1 MKRTGILAAAS
12 AAALMLGMLGGCSN
26 ENAQELADT
35 AESVAQEVS
44 DAATTDESLMAILN
58 AANAYLKDLNLDDYV
73 TTGDYKNLAVE
84 VTERSTV
91 TDEEVEKYIESVAST
106 LPATKEITDR
116 SVQSGDTVNIDY
128 KGKLKETGEYF
139 EKGSAE
145 AFDLLIGSGTFIPG
159 FEDGLIGANVG
170 EERDLELTFP
180 EGYRDENV
188 AGKEVIF
195 ETKVNAIKV
204 KPDIDDEY
212 VRNLGLEGVNNLA
225 QFKEYLGNR
234 IQERYDEVYESNV
247 KETVTEKVVD
257 EATVKDVPQEMID
270 RYVAQFTQQA
280 KLMAEVYSA
289 TYGYTVTYEDYINSL
304 MQQNGFSGTVDE
316 YLKERADMTAKRYMV
331 LVDIAQK
338 EGITVSDSEV
348 EKSIQEDLAGSS
360 QPYESEEELLQALGV
375 TREGY
380 REELLGSRVVEYLV
394 EKANV
399 TDKAQ

>member
-316 YLKERADMTAKRYMV
+316 YLKDRAEKTAKRYMV